1 MTKAT
6 KSNPESADLEASV
19 PPTKRA
25 IVIALLSRP
34 DGASLDEI
42 VAATNWLAHAARAAL
57 TGLKKQ
63 GHVLSSVKKDGV
75 RRYRTTGGIAQ

>member
-6 KSNPESADLEASV
+6 KAKPAAAGHGTSA
-19 PPTKRA
+19 PTTKRS

-34 DGASLDEI
+34 GGASLAEI
-42 VAATNWLAHAARAAL
+42 VTATNWLAHTARAAL

-63 GHVLSSVKKDGV
+63 GHVLTNDKADGI
-75 RRYRTTGGIAQ
+75 RRYRITGGTAQ

>member
-1 MTKAT
+1 MTKASKT
-6 KSNPESADLEASV
+6 ASESVDLKAPV
-19 PPTKRA
+19 PKTKRA

-42 VAATNWLAHAARAAL
+42 VAATNWLAHTARAAL

-63 GHVLSSVKKDGV
+63 GHVLSSVKNDGV
-75 RRYRTTGGIAQ
+75 RRYRITGGIAQ